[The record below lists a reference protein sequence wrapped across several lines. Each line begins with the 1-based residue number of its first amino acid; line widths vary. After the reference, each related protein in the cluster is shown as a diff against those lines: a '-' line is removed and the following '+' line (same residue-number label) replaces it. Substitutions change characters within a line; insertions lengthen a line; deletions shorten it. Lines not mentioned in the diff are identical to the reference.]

1 MRNRKL
7 TWCGLTVRHDQEV
20 KHRITTHHQGLLHII
35 KTLLHIIKTLLH
47 IIKDTTDH
55 QDLTTHHQGY
65 YRSSRPYYTSSRPCH
80 VSTIRHSY
88 SSTPEQ
94 ESHIV
99 VFHVIIAIAYSQLAS
114 IMLNDWMDQERLR
127 V

>member
-1 MRNRKL
+1 MRNREL
-7 TWCGLTVRHDQEV
+7 TWCGLTVRHDQDV

-35 KTLLHIIKTLLH
+35 K
-47 IIKDTTDH
+47 D
-55 QDLTTHHQGY
+55 Y
-65 YRSSRPYYTSSRPCH
+65 YTSSRPYYTSSRPYYTSSRPCH

-114 IMLNDWMDQERLR
+114 IMINDWMDQEKLR

>member
-1 MRNRKL
+1 MTKVSN
-7 TWCGLTVRHDQEV
+7 T
-20 KHRITTHHQGLLHII
+20 GLLHII

-47 IIKDTTDH
+47 IIKALQHIIKD
-55 QDLTTHHQGY
+55 Y
-65 YRSSRPYYTSSRPCH
+65 YTSLRPHYTSSRPCH

-114 IMLNDWMDQERLR
+114 IMINDWMDQERLR